1 VTTPLAVWHKDHIHF
16 ARLLDLL
23 EEQVILLDRGER
35 PNYNLM
41 SIIIYYMRSFGD
53 RVHHPREDV
62 AYARLVERDPGMQIV
77 VNRLQQEH
85 RVIATVG
92 ETLSDRLKEAEGDVI
107 SSRAALE
114 AAGAMYLVYYRNH
127 LSTEERHVMPRAAEL
142 LTREDWAAVDA
153 AVPASDDPLFGENVQ
168 ERFAMLRNQIE
179 SEMSVSGQGE
189 VRHPPPTRSIANQ
202 A

>member
-1 VTTPLAVWHKDHIHF
+1 MERTVTTPLAVWHEDHIHF

-23 EEQVILLDRGER
+23 EEQVILFGRGER

-41 SIIIYYMRSFGD
+41 SVIIYYMRSFGD

-62 AYARLVERDPGMQIV
+62 AYARLVERDPDMQIV
-77 VNRLQQEH
+77 VSRLQQEH

-127 LSTEERHVMPRAAEL
+127 LSTEERQVMPRAAQL
-142 LTREDWAAVDA
+142 LAREDWAAVDA

-168 ERFAMLRNQIE
+168 ERFAMLRKQIE
-179 SEMSVSGQGE
+179 SEVSVSG
-189 VRHPPPTRSIANQ
+189 RD
-202 A
+202 

>member
-1 VTTPLAVWHKDHIHF
+1 MERAVTTPLAVWHEDHIHF

-23 EEQVILLDRGER
+23 EEQVILFGRGER

-41 SIIIYYMRSFGD
+41 SVIIYYMRSFGD

-62 AYARLVERDPGMQIV
+62 AYARLVERDPDMQIV
-77 VNRLQQEH
+77 VSRLQQEH

-127 LSTEERHVMPRAAEL
+127 LSTEERQVMPRAAQL

-168 ERFAMLRNQIE
+168 ERFAMLRKQIE
-179 SEMSVSGQGE
+179 SEVSVSG
-189 VRHPPPTRSIANQ
+189 RD
-202 A
+202 

>member
-1 VTTPLAVWHKDHIHF
+1 MTTPLSVWHEDHIHF

-23 EEQVILLDRGER
+23 EEQVILFDRGER
-35 PNYNLM
+35 PNYSLM
-41 SIIIYYMRSFGD
+41 SLIIYYLRSFGD

-77 VNRLQQEH
+77 VSRLQQEH

-92 ETLSDRLKEAEGDVI
+92 ESLSERLDEAQGDVI

-127 LSTEERHVMPRAAEL
+127 LSTEERHVMPRAAQV
-142 LTREDWAAVDA
+142 LTREDWAEVDD
-153 AVPASDDPLFGENVQ
+153 AVPASDDPLFGENVP
-168 ERFAMLRNQIE
+168 ERFAMLRKLIE
-179 SEMSVSGQGE
+179 SEVVVSRQG
-189 VRHPPPTRSIANQ
+189 
-202 A
+202 

>member
-1 VTTPLAVWHKDHIHF
+1 MERTVTTPLAVWHEDHIHF

-23 EEQVILLDRGER
+23 EEQVILFGRGER

-41 SIIIYYMRSFGD
+41 SVIIYYMRSFGD

-62 AYARLVERDPGMQIV
+62 AYARLVERDPDMQIV
-77 VNRLQQEH
+77 VSRLQQEH

-127 LSTEERHVMPRAAEL
+127 LSTEERQVMPRAAQL

-168 ERFAMLRNQIE
+168 ERFAMLRKQIE
-179 SEMSVSGQGE
+179 SEVSVSG
-189 VRHPPPTRSIANQ
+189 RD
-202 A
+202 

>member
-1 VTTPLAVWHKDHIHF
+1 MNTPLAVWHEDHIHF

-23 EEQVILLDRGER
+23 EEQVILFDRGER

-41 SIIIYYMRSFGD
+41 GSILHYMRTFGD

-62 AYARLVERDPGMQIV
+62 AYARLVERDPDMQIV
-77 VNRLQQEH
+77 VSRLQQEH

-92 ETLSDRLKEAEGDVI
+92 EALSNRLNEAEGDVV

-127 LSTEERHVMPRAAEL
+127 LSTEERQVMPRAAQL
-142 LTREDWAAVDA
+142 LTPEDWAAVDA
-153 AVPASDDPLFGENVQ
+153 AVPASADPLFGENVL
-168 ERFAMLRNQIE
+168 ERFAMLRKQIE
-179 SEMSVSGQGE
+179 SEVSVSCQG
-189 VRHPPPTRSIANQ
+189 
-202 A
+202 

>member
-1 VTTPLAVWHKDHIHF
+1 MTTPLAVWHDDHIHF

-23 EEQVILLDRGER
+23 EEQVILFDRGER
-35 PNYNLM
+35 PNYSLM
-41 SIIIYYMRSFGD
+41 KIIIHYMRSFGD

-62 AYARLVERDPGMQIV
+62 AYALLVERDPDMQIV
-77 VNRLQQEH
+77 VSRLQQEH

-92 ETLSDRLKEAEGDVI
+92 EALTDRLNEAEGDWI

-127 LSTEERHVMPRAAEL
+127 LSTEERHVMPRAAQL

-153 AVPASDDPLFGENVQ
+153 AVPASDDPLFGENVP
-168 ERFAMLRNQIE
+168 EHFAMLRKQIE
-179 SEMSVSGQGE
+179 SEVSVPGPG
-189 VRHPPPTRSIANQ
+189 
-202 A
+202 

>member
-1 VTTPLAVWHKDHIHF
+1 MERAVTTPLALWHEDHIHF
-16 ARLLDLL
+16 ARLLDIL
-23 EEQVILLDRGER
+23 EEQVILFGRGER

-62 AYARLVERDPGMQIV
+62 AYARLIERDPGMQIV
-77 VNRLQQEH
+77 ISRIQQEH
-85 RVIATVG
+85 RVIAMVG
-92 ETLSDRLKEAEGDVI
+92 ETLSDRLNEAEGDLI
-107 SSRAALE
+107 SSRTALE

-127 LSTEERHVMPRAAEL
+127 LSTEEQRVMPRAAQL

-168 ERFAMLRNQIE
+168 ERFAMLRKQIE
-179 SEMSVSGQGE
+179 SELSVSGQG
-189 VRHPPPTRSIANQ
+189 
-202 A
+202 